1 VKIMVVDDSP
11 TFRAGVAKMLVQ
23 MGHEPMPVENGLQ
36 ALERV
41 REEFPDLVLMDANMP
56 VMDGYEAARRIRG
69 IRPDHWVP
77 IIFLS
82 GSEDDQDL
90 QRGIEAGGDDYLV
103 KPVSFVVLHA
113 KIRAMRRIEDMRQK
127 LVTLSVQLAAAN
139 RELEE
144 LSHRDGLT
152 GIANRRHF
160 DAYLDREF
168 NRAARTH
175 RPLGLVLLD
184 VDHFKGYNDQ
194 HGHQAGDECLRQ
206 VAETLRS
213 CCSRA
218 ADLAARYGGEEFAL
232 ILPETDAAGAMKVAE
247 HARVA
252 IASLRLPHG
261 ASAVA
266 PHVSISAG
274 VGARAADA
282 KLAVPQLLA
291 RADEA
296 LYLAKSRGRNCCI
309 LAP

>member
-1 VKIMVVDDSP
+1 MKVMVVDDSP

-41 REEFPDLVLMDANMP
+41 KEEFPDLVLMDANMP
-56 VMDGYEAARRIRG
+56 VMDGYEAARRIRE

-103 KPVSFVVLHA
+103 KPVSYVVLHA

-127 LVTLSVQLAAAN
+127 LVTLSVQLAVAN

-184 VDHFKGYNDQ
+184 VDHFKGYNDR
-194 HGHQAGDECLRQ
+194 HGHQAGDACLRL

-232 ILPETDAAGAMKVAE
+232 ILPETDAAGAVKVAE
-247 HARVA
+247 HARAA
-252 IASLRLPHG
+252 IAALKLPHG

-282 KLAVPQLLA
+282 NLAVPQLLA

-296 LYLAKSRGRNCCI
+296 LYLAKNRGRNCCI